1 METYS
6 LYIHIPFCKKRCSY
20 CDFNTYAGME
30 DKIQDYVAALCQEI
44 SLVSSTASQRLQAHT
59 IFFGGGTPSLL
70 PPAQF
75 ETVMRLLKTSFD
87 LIPGYEATFE
97 ANPGTVSL
105 DYLLS
110 LRKTGFNR
118 VSFGMQS
125 ANPADLALL
134 GRIHNYWDVIDA
146 VKWAHQAGFHQ
157 INLDLIFGLPFQTLN
172 RWQQTVELALG
183 LMPEHLSLY
192 ALIVEIATPLYQWVN
207 RGLVAQPDD
216 DLAAEMYEWAS
227 ERLEQAGYQQYEIS
241 NWAKKDDGGKL
252 LACRHNIQYWRN
264 LPYLG
269 FGAGAHGYASGYRLA
284 NVPGVTPYINK
295 FWDNKKADFP
305 FSPAN
310 EQVNKI
316 NKRVEMEETMMVGL
330 RLTDEGVSLQD
341 FQTRFGESV
350 QDIFGKEIQYLE
362 KVGLL
367 ETGDRLR
374 LTKHGRLLGNQVF
387 MRFIGSS

>member
-6 LYIHIPFCKKRCSY
+6 LYIHIPFCKNRCPY

-44 SLVSSTASQRLQAHT
+44 SLVSSAAGQRLPAHT

-70 PPAQF
+70 SPTQF
-75 ETVMRLLKTSFD
+75 DTVMRLLTTSFD
-87 LIPGYEATFE
+87 LIPGYEVTFE

-110 LRKTGFNR
+110 LRKTGLNR

-125 ANPADLALL
+125 ANSADLALL
-134 GRIHNYWDVIDA
+134 GRIHDYWEVINA
-146 VKWAHQAGFHQ
+146 VKWARQAGFNQ
-157 INLDLIFGLPFQTLN
+157 INLDLIFGLPFQTLD

-192 ALIVEIATPLYQWVN
+192 ALTVETATPLYQWVN

-241 NWAKKDDGGKL
+241 NWARKDDGGKL
-252 LACRHNIQYWRN
+252 LTCKHNLQYWRN

-284 NVPGVTPYINK
+284 NVSGVTPYIKK
-295 FWDNKKADFP
+295 FLDNQKVDFP

-316 NKRVEMEETMMVGL
+316 DTRMEMEETMMVGL

-341 FQTRFGESV
+341 FQTRFGVSV
-350 QDIFGKEIQYLE
+350 RDIFGKEIQYLE

-387 MRFIGSS
+387 MQFIGSS